1 MASRKR
7 RSQTQNHV
15 KVKQNESKK
24 NNTQNIKRS
33 LKNKSYTFNKR
44 HTESSNSSSSIEEE
58 KNTGMRREEKRSGEI
73 RIHMHMTLLLIRKS
87 ARSSLFGPLQTL
99 KALKTLSALAADS
112 AAND

>member
-58 KNTGMRREEKRSGEI
+58 KNTGMRREEKR
-73 RIHMHMTLLLIRKS
+73 RNKNPHAHD
-87 ARSSLFGPLQTL
+87 A
-99 KALKTLSALAADS
+99 AADS
-112 AAND
+112 KERTLFSFRPSPDT